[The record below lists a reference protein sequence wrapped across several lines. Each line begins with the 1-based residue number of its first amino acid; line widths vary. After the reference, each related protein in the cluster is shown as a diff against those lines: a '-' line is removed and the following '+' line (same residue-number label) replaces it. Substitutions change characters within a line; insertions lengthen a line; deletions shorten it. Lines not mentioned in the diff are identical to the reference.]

1 MEVLGMLWTAP
12 SLTFSAWPA
21 TWFGC
26 ISGDFS
32 ELGQRGKGLP
42 PSRAAFSCGRQSAW
56 VWGERARP
64 PIQSLGGDLRAN
76 PSLWHVWGYS
86 YFHTLK
92 LWSKG
97 TPLEM
102 E

>member
-32 ELGQRGKGLP
+32 ELGQREKGLP
-42 PSRAAFSCGRQSAW
+42 LEQHSLVVTSQYGFGERGQGLQSSLWVGTSEPARAFSMF
-56 VWGERARP
+56 
-64 PIQSLGGDLRAN
+64 GGTVTFI
-76 PSLWHVWGYS
+76 P
-86 YFHTLK
+86 
-92 LWSKG
+92 
-97 TPLEM
+97 
-102 E
+102 